1 MVLLWR
7 RQRQENTRTAC
18 ILLIYVLILHC
29 KREDVCTIL
38 ILKAVPK
45 LILKKEMKS
54 YNAYVKNVTP
64 KGSCVAKCFKA
75 FIVGG
80 CICVAGQIILNVCKW
95 MKVPDTDAASYTTLI
110 LVFLSVI
117 LTGLNI
123 YPSITTFGGAGSLVP
138 ITGFANS
145 VAAPAIEYK
154 KEVGCSVLAARY
166 SRLPIMLFYME
177 YFLAGVQDLYI
188 WL

>member
-1 MVLLWR
+1 MHDINS
-7 RQRQENTRTAC
+7 ESGTKAD
-18 ILLIYVLILHC
+18 IE
-29 KREDVCTIL
+29 KRNE
-38 ILKAVPK
+38 
-45 LILKKEMKS
+45 S

-138 ITGFANS
+138 I
-145 VAAPAIEYK
+145 EYK
-154 KEVGCSVLAARY
+154 KEGRGFGIGCKIFTIAGPVILYGIFFSWCAGLIYLALKLIHVL
-166 SRLPIMLFYME
+166 
-177 YFLAGVQDLYI
+177 
-188 WL
+188 

>member
-1 MVLLWR
+1 MHDINS
-7 RQRQENTRTAC
+7 ESGTKAD
-18 ILLIYVLILHC
+18 IE
-29 KREDVCTIL
+29 KRNE
-38 ILKAVPK
+38 
-45 LILKKEMKS
+45 S

-154 KEVGCSVLAARY
+154 KEDGCSVLAARY
-166 SRLPIMLFYME
+166 SRLPVLLFYME

>member
-1 MVLLWR
+1 MHDINS
-7 RQRQENTRTAC
+7 ESGTKAD
-18 ILLIYVLILHC
+18 IE
-29 KREDVCTIL
+29 KRNE
-38 ILKAVPK
+38 
-45 LILKKEMKS
+45 S

-154 KEVGCSVLAARY
+154 NCLLYTSDAAD
-166 SRLPIMLFYME
+166 E
-177 YFLAGVQDLYI
+177 
-188 WL
+188 

>member
-1 MVLLWR
+1 M
-7 RQRQENTRTAC
+7 
-18 ILLIYVLILHC
+18 
-29 KREDVCTIL
+29 
-38 ILKAVPK
+38 
-45 LILKKEMKS
+45 
-54 YNAYVKNVTP
+54 
-64 KGSCVAKCFKA
+64 AKCFKA

-123 YPSITTFGGAGSLVP
+123 YPSITTLA
-138 ITGFANS
+138 
-145 VAAPAIEYK
+145 EQ
-154 KEVGCSVLAARY
+154 EVLFRLQDLQTALLHLRLNIRRRARFLVLAARY
-166 SRLPIMLFYME
+166 SRLPVLLFYME

>member
-1 MVLLWR
+1 MHDINS
-7 RQRQENTRTAC
+7 ESGTKAD
-18 ILLIYVLILHC
+18 IE
-29 KREDVCTIL
+29 KRNE
-38 ILKAVPK
+38 
-45 LILKKEMKS
+45 S

-145 VAAPAIEYK
+145 IVSPAIEYK
-154 KEVGCSVLAARY
+154 SEGYVMGVGGKMFTVAGPVLVYGISASVLIGIIA
-166 SRLPIMLFYME
+166 IF
-177 YFLAGVQDLYI
+177 FV
-188 WL
+188 

>member
-1 MVLLWR
+1 MHDINS
-7 RQRQENTRTAC
+7 ESGTKAD
-18 ILLIYVLILHC
+18 IE
-29 KREDVCTIL
+29 KRNE
-38 ILKAVPK
+38 
-45 LILKKEMKS
+45 S

-145 VAAPAIEYK
+145 IVSPAIEYK
-154 KEVGCSVLAARY
+154 SEGYVMGVGGKMFTVAGPVLVFGISTSVIIGIIAT
-166 SRLPIMLFYME
+166 LF
-177 YFLAGVQDLYI
+177 
-188 WL
+188 

>member
-1 MVLLWR
+1 MHDNNS
-7 RQRQENTRTAC
+7 ESGTKAD
-18 ILLIYVLILHC
+18 IE
-29 KREDVCTIL
+29 KRNE
-38 ILKAVPK
+38 
-45 LILKKEMKS
+45 S

-110 LVFLSVI
+110 LVFLSA
-117 LTGLNI
+117 LCTGLNI
-123 YPSITTFGGAGSLVP
+123 YQKLVKFGGAGALVP

-145 VAAPAIEYK
+145 VAAPAIEFRS
-154 KEVGCSVLAARY
+154 EGQVFGIGCKIFTIAGPVILY
-166 SRLPIMLFYME
+166 GIIMSWALGLLYWAWS
-177 YFLAGVQDLYI
+177 FLRA
-188 WL
+188 

>member
-1 MVLLWR
+1 M
-7 RQRQENTRTAC
+7 
-18 ILLIYVLILHC
+18 
-29 KREDVCTIL
+29 
-38 ILKAVPK
+38 
-45 LILKKEMKS
+45 
-54 YNAYVKNVTP
+54 
-64 KGSCVAKCFKA
+64 AKCFKA

-154 KEVGCSVLAARY
+154 KEGRVFGIGCKIFTIAGPVILY
-166 SRLPIMLFYME
+166 GI
-177 YFLAGVQDLYI
+177 FLAGVQDLCI